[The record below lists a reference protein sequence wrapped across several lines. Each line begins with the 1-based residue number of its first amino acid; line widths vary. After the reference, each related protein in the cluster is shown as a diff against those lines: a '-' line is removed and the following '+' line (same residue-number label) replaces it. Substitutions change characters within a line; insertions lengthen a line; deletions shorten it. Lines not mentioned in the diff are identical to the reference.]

1 MKIYHADNT
10 RSIRVIWLCEE
21 LQLPLDVKKIDF
33 SPAYLASP
41 EWRAKSPTGKV
52 PVLEDGEIR
61 FFESGAMMDYI
72 LHRYGAGALQPD
84 ASDFAAVALYRQW
97 CWFAEA
103 TLARPLG
110 DIAQHTFVRPPEQRL
125 SAVVTDARQRSANFL
140 TTFEEPLS
148 KHDFL
153 LQSGFS
159 AADIMLGYSLHL
171 ADVVGIEL
179 QQWPNLWAY
188 YERLRN
194 RAGFKYAI
202 AA

>member
-1 MKIYHADNT
+1 MKI
-10 RSIRVIWLCEE
+10 IV
-21 LQLPLDVKKIDF
+21 F
-33 SPAYLASP
+33 SP
-41 EWRAKSPTGKV
+41 EKGTETRNRV
-52 PVLEDGEIR
+52 NVLGRRMFVQEDGEIR

-194 RAGFKYAI
+194 RASFKYAI